1 MIDLESIRLVQFFLY
16 EEEDVKVSSVT
27 GIFGPNGSGKS
38 SFLDA
43 VQIAMFGANS
53 KLHALNAQADETR
66 TTRSIRSYC
75 LGQYGDTIED
85 AARAHANTYITLVW
99 RDSDT
104 GAPIS
109 MGVCIYASKDRDQ
122 HEVRGRY
129 LLHGIE
135 LSLGDH
141 LETVNGKKQPKDWAI
156 FRQELLAHTKGS
168 EDEVL
173 FKDAERYIKA
183 FLLMLKGSGGTP
195 SYEAFVKAFRFA
207 LRMRFDKTVDEIVRN
222 DVIEARPSNIKKF
235 KEVTDTFRDLK
246 QLVDQVEEKIREGE
260 VIEKA
265 FAAAGKHSRKAATW
279 AALGMEVAREDANR
293 KQEEAETRHA
303 EAQSAYEDAEATLAR
318 LTTEQSQA
326 EDQASH
332 FRELRD
338 QHTARADF
346 ADLETRIQERERFAQ
361 GRLKGIRESLLSF
374 RAVLRKASTAQVFD
388 ASLTATLQ
396 QSLDVLSGLLE
407 RFDGAD
413 IAEIK
418 ACVQTIAELA
428 DQALLAVSRASS
440 ELDAEL
446 EEAQKA
452 RKAADNALARAREGK
467 APLDASVERLLAEL
481 RDNGVEPV
489 IVSDVARITQKDW
502 QPVIEGYLNHGNLQ
516 ALLVREADE
525 RRAFDI
531 YRSMSGRRAV
541 YGAKIVME
549 SRQAV
554 GRRPESGSVAE
565 LIEGSDP
572 AAVAYLRN
580 QFGDILRAET
590 NDEAMSGKRTLTRDG
605 MLVGRGTIDRIRP
618 FNEDELRIG
627 RDGSEAHR
635 RAAEKRITECNAR
648 ITSIEQRRAPVNELA
663 KLLRLMPVPNAA
675 AQGIQA
681 AWDEAM
687 QAKQDAEVSTQRLSG
702 AAAQEY
708 LQLGEKAKEWEAKAK
723 GLAQEVTNAA
733 EAMGVAKNAKEERE
747 EDVRK
752 AKATVQLAAETV
764 SRARAHPEY
773 DVHDASEMWDRVL
786 DQFEDN
792 MVGMAE
798 HCRTKQREAEKQ
810 VQSAASSGTTKL
822 GEFCA
827 KYREQLSQDVSGD
840 WRKAEAWIA
849 ELLERL
855 RNTELTDYREQMRH
869 AYEVSQ
875 QTFRNDVALALNQHI
890 EAMGD
895 ALKRL
900 NQVLRTCP
908 EFTNGERFQFK
919 YTVRPH
925 YQALHRFIKDVAAFG
940 PQDDLLGSA
949 GEIPEQFKEL
959 LDDKA
964 ALGAGRVKS
973 PLDDYREFYEFDIE
987 ILRADPLTGQSKV
1000 VGKLGNRLGSGSGGE
1015 HRAPLYVIAG
1025 AALASAYRLD
1035 RGHRDGLRLILL
1047 DEAFNKMD
1055 HTNIMATMRYLQD
1068 LGLQIF
1074 LASPGE
1080 NLGVLNAFLHR
1091 YYDILRDTDRN
1102 LVVIEPHDVS
1112 EDMRQMFLADDP
1124 DTHPELVEQEV
1135 NRGLRL
1141 VRGQE
1146 G

>member
-1 MIDLESIRLVQFFLY
+1 MIDLKSIRLVQFFLY

-66 TTRSIRSYC
+66 TTRTIRSYC

-85 AARAHANTYITLVW
+85 AVRAHANTYITLVW

-104 GAPIS
+104 GAPTS
-109 MGVCIYASKDRDQ
+109 VGVCIYASKDRDQ

-129 LLHGIE
+129 LLPGIE
-135 LSLGDH
+135 LTLGDH
-141 LETVNGKKQPKDWAI
+141 LETVNGKKQPKDWAV
-156 FRQELLAHTKGS
+156 FRQELLAHTKGP

-265 FAAAGKHSRKAATW
+265 FAAAEKHSRKAATW

-303 EAQSAYEDAEATLAR
+303 EAQSAYEEAEATFAR
-318 LTTEQSQA
+318 LTAEQAQA

-332 FRELRD
+332 FRDLRD

-374 RAVLRKASTAQVFD
+374 RAVLRKAATAQVFD
-388 ASLTATLQ
+388 AFLTATLQ

-418 ACVQTIAELA
+418 ACVQAIAELA

-467 APLDASVERLLAEL
+467 APLDTSVERLLAEL

-502 QPVIEGYLNHGNLQ
+502 QPVLEGYLNHGNLQ

-549 SRQAV
+549 SRQSV
-554 GRRPESGSVAE
+554 GRRPESGSVTE

-572 AAVAYLRN
+572 AAVAYLRS

-648 ITSIEQRRAPVNELA
+648 IANIEQRRAPVNELA

-675 AQGIQA
+675 AQSIQA
-681 AWDEAM
+681 AWDEAR
-687 QAKQDAEVSTQRLSG
+687 QATQDAEVSTQRLSG

-708 LQLGEKAKEWEAKAK
+708 LQLGEKTKEWEAKAK

-792 MVGMAE
+792 LVGMAE

-827 KYREQLSQDVSGD
+827 KYREQLSPDVAGD
-840 WRKAEAWIA
+840 WRKADAWIA

-890 EAMGD
+890 ETMGD